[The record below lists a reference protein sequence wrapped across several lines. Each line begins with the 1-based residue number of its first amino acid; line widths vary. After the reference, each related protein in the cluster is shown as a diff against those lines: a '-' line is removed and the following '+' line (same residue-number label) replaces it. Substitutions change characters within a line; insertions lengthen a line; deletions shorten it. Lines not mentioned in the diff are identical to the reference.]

1 MSVDSISNRTGRP
14 LPVIQPTLV
23 IIAAEPL
30 GAATNI
36 GPVVP
41 VLELALV
48 RDDSDEIV
56 GVHVLCERW

>member
-1 MSVDSISNRTGRP
+1 MSVDSISNQAGRQ
-14 LPVIQPTLV
+14 LSVIQPTLV
-23 IIAAEPL
+23 IIAAEPF

-48 RDDSDEIV
+48 RDDSDEV
-56 GVHVLCERW
+56 VDVHVLCERW